1 MPPIDQHIHEFLSQW
16 GWTAEA
22 TVKLLLAA
30 ICGAMI
36 GIEREMSGRVAGFR
50 TNLLV
55 CLGSALVMLV
65 SLRIAFSQDYTGHAS
80 GMSVVNDPARIAYG
94 VMTGIGFLGA
104 GAILRD
110 RGTVRGLTTAAAMWC
125 VTAIGLGYGAGLY
138 TICVTATVL
147 VVFALWVLER
157 VQEMLPKVHYRLV
170 TVRRRWDIGCVSNTV
185 KHFEKQG
192 LEVTDLSLKR
202 TEDLRHVDIELRVM
216 FRSKRRYYQLEHDL
230 ERDREYTLMAIQE
243 S

>member
-1 MPPIDQHIHEFLSQW
+1 MPPIDQHIHEFLLRW

-30 ICGAMI
+30 ICGALV

-55 CLGSALVMLV
+55 CLGSAMVMLV
-65 SLRIAFSQDYTGHAS
+65 SLRVAFSQDYSGHAP

-104 GAILRD
+104 GAIIRD
-110 RGTVRGLTTAAAMWC
+110 RGTVRGLTTAAGMWC

-138 TICVTATVL
+138 TICVVATILVL
-147 VVFALWVLER
+147 IALWVLER
-157 VQEMLPKVHYRLV
+157 VQEMLPKVHYRMV
-170 TVRRRWDIGCVSNTV
+170 TVRRRWELGCVSNTV
-185 KHFEKQG
+185 KRFEKEG
-192 LEVTDLSLKR
+192 LEVSDLYLRRS
-202 TEDLRHVDIELRVM
+202 EDLQHVDIELRVL
-216 FRSKRRYYQLEHDL
+216 FRSKKRYYHLEHEL
-230 ERDREYTLMAIQE
+230 EGDQDYILMAIQE